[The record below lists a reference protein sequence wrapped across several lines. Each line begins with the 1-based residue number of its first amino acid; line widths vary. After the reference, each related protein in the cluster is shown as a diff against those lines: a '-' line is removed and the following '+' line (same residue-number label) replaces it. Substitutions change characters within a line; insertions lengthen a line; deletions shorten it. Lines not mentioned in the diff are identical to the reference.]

1 MKTFSF
7 HPGQSFDEVRK
18 LIADLNRTEHRSLIA
33 HLTWREG
40 TVKDQT
46 VVYLYDAMAERF
58 GHTVDKESIGVEIVS
73 SLMNGI
79 PVDVNVGPKRSGA

>member
-1 MKTFSF
+1 MNTIKF
-7 HPGQSFDEVRK
+7 HSGQSFEEVRK
-18 LIADLNRTEHRSLIA
+18 LITNLNRTENRNMIA
-33 HLTWREG
+33 HLTWRDG
-40 TVKDQT
+40 TAKDQT

-79 PVDVNVGPKRSGA
+79 PVEISVSPKKA

>member
-1 MKTFSF
+1 MNTIKF
-7 HPGQSFDEVRK
+7 HSGQSFDEVRK
-18 LIADLNRTEHRSLIA
+18 LITDLNRKENRNMIA
-33 HLTWREG
+33 HLTWRDG
-40 TVKDQT
+40 TAKDQT

-79 PVDVNVGPKRSGA
+79 PVEIDVSPKKA